1 MTEVLL
7 NVNNK
12 ENKVSFFSYK
22 NLLVT
27 FLSVLGF
34 SFLSGMFL
42 ALVAGIYGEEAVKN
56 ITQGYYILVID
67 AIVTMLVVLFYKPAR
82 NFITDIWNVSVL
94 KLPKTYGYI
103 LLGFIVIFISQYATL
118 SLLGFESAEQQR
130 NQLGVASLQNSV
142 IQNIIYIFS
151 IAFITPIKEELMY
164 RGILYRFL
172 EQRHNFIVGILVSS
186 LVFGL
191 SHGGLPIT
199 ATIMGIV
206 FVILYKKTNSI
217 LPSIILHVI
226 WNLIVSIITIL
237 SY

>member
-12 ENKVSFFSYK
+12 ENKVRCFTYK

-42 ALVAGIYGEEAVKN
+42 ALAAGIYGEEALKS

-67 AIVTMLVVLFYKPAR
+67 AIVTMLVVLFYKPTR
-82 NFITDIWNVSVL
+82 NFIMDIWNISVL
-94 KLPKTYGYI
+94 KTPKTYGYI
-103 LLGFIVIFISQYATL
+103 LLGFIIISISQYVIL

-130 NQLGVASLQNSV
+130 NQLGVANLQNSV

-151 IAFITPIKEELMY
+151 IAFITPIKEEVMY
-164 RGILYRFL
+164 RGIFYRFL
-172 EQRHNFIVGILVSS
+172 EKRHNFIVGILVSS